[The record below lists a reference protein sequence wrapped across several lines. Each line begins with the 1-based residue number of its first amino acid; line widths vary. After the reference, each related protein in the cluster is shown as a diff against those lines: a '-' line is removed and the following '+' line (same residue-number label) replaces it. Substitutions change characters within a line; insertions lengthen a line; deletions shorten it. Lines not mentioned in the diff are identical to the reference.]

1 MFELLLRGLL
11 FLGEAVLE
19 LIFSYLFYSAGWL
32 ALRLLTLGRYPRL
45 PLRVSDPMNSRSS
58 WVAAFGFLCLVGL
71 PLAILVFLY
80 G

>member
-45 PLRVSDPMNSRSS
+45 PLRLTEPMGPRSS
-58 WVAAFGFLCLVGL
+58 WVVAFGCLCLVGL
-71 PLAILVFLY
+71 PLTTLALLY